1 MVDGD
6 IKTRMVIAVA
16 TFLVGFLSASAPLK
30 VIHVDA
36 HLFSV
41 GNLMAS
47 GVLLSAGLVHQL
59 PDSIEKFES
68 SSLGKTFPVATF
80 IAGLTF
86 CLFLIMEEYIHM
98 HFDEHP
104 FMSDNGDEGNS
115 SEDHHH
121 CHVHEHNDN
130 DECNHHSE
138 PKENDPL
145 LRSKVILKKRDRSGS
160 DASRMSLS
168 CPYDSESVRGGAPL
182 EFFRSKSVGRQ
193 RDHHHDLE
201 HVAEHIHG
209 SLLAS
214 VILLFA
220 LSIHSVFDGLAIG
233 VSSNTTELISI
244 TVAVLAHKGFAGYA
258 LGSSMVASEM
268 NEHYYFVLVGVFSSC
283 SVFGILLGTIFEQW
297 GDFEDETGWKS
308 IGDGVIKAIVA
319 GTFLYI
325 SIVEIGMKEILV
337 CRHSTLL
344 GKKLDQNQMQWSKL
358 TAFLLGYLAMS
369 SLAAFI

>member
-1 MVDGD
+1 MMDDDV
-6 IKTRMVIAVA
+6 KTKMFIAVA

-59 PDSIEKFES
+59 PDSIEKFQS
-68 SSLGKTFPVATF
+68 SSLTKAFPVAPF

-104 FMSDNGDEGNS
+104 FINDSDHEGNS
-115 SEDHHH
+115 SEDRHH
-121 CHVHEHNDN
+121 CHIHEHNDN
-130 DECNHHSE
+130 DDCKHHSD
-138 PKENDPL
+138 PKESDPL
-145 LRSKVILKKRDRSGS
+145 LRSKIIPTRRDRSAS
-160 DASRMSLS
+160 DASRMSSS
-168 CPYDSESVRGGAPL
+168 CPYDNEAVRGNAPL
-182 EFFRSKSVGRQ
+182 ESFRSKSVGNQ
-193 RDHHHDLE
+193 HDHHHDLE

-233 VSSNTTELISI
+233 ISSNTNELISI
-244 TVAVLAHKGFAGYA
+244 TAAVLAHKGFAGYA

-268 NEHYYFVLVGVFSSC
+268 NERHYFVLVVVFSSC
-283 SVFGILLGTIFEQW
+283 SVFGIILGTIFEQLS
-297 GDFEDETGWKS
+297 EYETGWKS
-308 IGDGVIKAIVA
+308 IGDGVVKAIVA

-325 SIVEIGMKEILV
+325 SIVEIGLKEILV
-337 CRHSTLL
+337 CRHSKLL
-344 GKKLDQNQMQWSKL
+344 GNKLDQNQMQWSKL
-358 TAFLLGYLAMS
+358 AAFLLGYLAMS
-369 SLAAFI
+369 SLSVFI